1 MSTTEFLEQQDNA
14 EYDDADQGY
23 RALSKLAVLSLI
35 LGILSLAAAISPVM
49 TVIPALG
56 VLFGLLALTQL
67 RRYPAELSGR
77 AAALVGL
84 TLNIVLLIGCG
95 GFHAVVYA
103 TEVPDGFERISFA
116 DLQPTSE
123 APMLPVSPHA
133 LELNG
138 QKVFIKGYLYP
149 DGQQNNIK
157 QFILIPDLGTCCFGG
172 QPKLTDMV
180 EVTLRDPLRTVF
192 ELRKRRLAGTLTVD
206 TRLKPVSGLGG
217 VYYRLDAEY
226 VR

>member
-1 MSTTEFLEQQDNA
+1 MSTAEISEDIA
-14 EYDDADQGY
+14 EYEDDGQLY
-23 RALSKLAVLSLI
+23 RALSKSAVLCL
-35 LGILSLAAAISPVM
+35 ILSLMSFFALMSPVLL
-49 TVIPALG
+49 VLPG
-56 VLFGLLALTQL
+56 VGICVGLLSLAQL

-77 AAALVGL
+77 PAAVIGLALSLLLLVG
-84 TLNIVLLIGCG
+84 G
-95 GFHAVVYA
+95 GGMHAVVYA
-103 TEVPDGFERISFA
+103 TEVPEGFQRISFA
-116 DLQPTSE
+116 DLQPVSA
-123 APMLPVSPHA
+123 APHLPVSPKA
-133 LELNG
+133 LELNDE
-138 QKVFIKGYLYP
+138 KVFIKGYLYP
-149 DGQQNNIK
+149 DGQRDNIK
-157 QFILIPDLGTCCFGG
+157 RFILIPDLGTCCFGG

>member
-1 MSTTEFLEQQDNA
+1 MSSAEIIENTP
-14 EYDDADQGY
+14 EYDEDIQPY
-23 RALSKLAVLSLI
+23 RALSRSAVFCLVLGLLSFTALM
-35 LGILSLAAAISPVM
+35 APVM
-49 TVIPALG
+49 LVLPALCILLG
-56 VLFGLLALTQL
+56 VVALANL

-77 AAALVGL
+77 PAALIGL
-84 TLNIVLLIGCG
+84 ILSIALLIGG
-95 GFHAVVYA
+95 SVLHVVAYA
-103 TEVPDGFERISFA
+103 TEVPEGFQRISFA
-116 DLQPTSE
+116 DLQPVRE
-123 APMLPVSPHA
+123 APQLPVSPKA

-138 QKVFIKGYLYP
+138 QKVFLKGYLYP
-149 DGQQNNIK
+149 DGQQSNIK
-157 QFILIPDLGTCCFGG
+157 RFILIPDLGTCCFGG

-206 TRLKPVSGLGG
+206 TRLKPVSGLNG

>member
-1 MSTTEFLEQQDNA
+1 MSSAEIIENTP
-14 EYDDADQGY
+14 EYDEDIHPY
-23 RALSKLAVLSLI
+23 RALSRSAVFCLVLGLLSFTALM
-35 LGILSLAAAISPVM
+35 APVM
-49 TVIPALG
+49 LVLPALSILLG
-56 VLFGLLALTQL
+56 VVALTNL

-77 AAALVGL
+77 PAALIGL
-84 TLNIVLLIGCG
+84 ILSIALLIGG
-95 GFHAVVYA
+95 SVLHVVAYA
-103 TEVPDGFERISFA
+103 TEVPEGFQRISFA
-116 DLQPTSE
+116 DLQPVRE
-123 APMLPVSPHA
+123 APQLPVSPKA

-138 QKVFIKGYLYP
+138 QKVFLKGYLYP
-149 DGQQNNIK
+149 DGQQSNIK
-157 QFILIPDLGTCCFGG
+157 RFILIPDLGTCCFGG

-206 TRLKPVSGLGG
+206 TRLKPVSGLNG